1 LEKYRLNFKINEE
14 SDTSQM
20 NNFSESIQRFLH
32 YLKKAIG
39 VMQMQKRQLKGM
51 SNVRAKQE

>member
-1 LEKYRLNFKINEE
+1 
-14 SDTSQM
+14 M
-20 NNFSESIQRFLH
+20 NSYSESIQRFLH

-51 SNVRAKQE
+51 SNVRSK